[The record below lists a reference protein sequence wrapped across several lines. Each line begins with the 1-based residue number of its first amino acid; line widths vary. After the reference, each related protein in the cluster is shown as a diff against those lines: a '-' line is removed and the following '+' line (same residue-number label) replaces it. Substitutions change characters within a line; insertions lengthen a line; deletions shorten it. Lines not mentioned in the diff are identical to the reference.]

1 MFVFFSFFT
10 FKDIV
15 KAGGIMY
22 PESTTNNEMKKK
34 KNNKKKETRQYC
46 YISIKNVHDCPSI

>member
-15 KAGGIMY
+15 KAGGVMY
-22 PESTTNNEMKKK
+22 PESTANNETKKK
-34 KNNKKKETRQYC
+34 KNNKKKRNKAILLHLHQKR
-46 YISIKNVHDCPSI
+46 S